1 MSEGSRESWDE
12 YRKGILRETS
22 RFIEWGLRHP
32 ELTFEIPIKPS
43 GDGGFPAQ
51 VARWFWGVVLTDRR
65 ESWITRWRDVLLRR
79 PRLGAGCL
87 R

>member
-1 MSEGSRESWDE
+1 MSDSSRQSWDE

-22 RFIEWGLRHP
+22 RFIEWGLLHP
-32 ELTFEIPIKPS
+32 ELTFEIPVKLV

-51 VARWFWGVVLTDRR
+51 VARWFWAVVLTDRSD
-65 ESWITRWRDVLLRR
+65 SWIVRWRDRLLRR
-79 PRLGAGCL
+79 PRTGPDRL